1 MAMERSSS
9 TRGGNALREM
19 AKLAQPTSPSGPA
32 SKKGQSTLKAT
43 ADSSGL
49 VDLAALM
56 AEQPNWLDDAL
67 ARAKSKTN
75 AAPPPSLIPP
85 AWAPSSIAPTTADD
99 DEPMGVPRR
108 RALPVLLASVLAMG
122 IIGGA
127 GTFAW
132 MKMHPRAAA
141 PAVAATTT
149 PVETAAPIPP
159 PPETPAV
166 AAAAIPPPPAAD
178 PAAPAATTEAEF
190 PDTSATAASGKHGK
204 HGKHHGSR
212 AADLAAAAD
221 PTPAPAAA
229 PAPPP
234 AAAPP
239 PVHAAKVSPPASPF
253 AAALRAAAGPGAS
266 PAAPAPAADPA
277 PAAAPAPR
285 AAAGGNL
292 PEHPSGS
299 AVTSAL
305 TGALSGAR
313 GCLGSDADPAK
324 ATVTFGSSGSVQGV
338 DVAGATGQ
346 AASCIKGAF
355 NRAHVP
361 AFSAST
367 YTARVTVRP
376 R

>member
-1 MAMERSSS
+1 
-9 TRGGNALREM
+9 M
-19 AKLAQPTSPSGPA
+19 AKLAQPASSAAPA
-32 SKKGQSTLKAT
+32 SKRGQSTLKAT

-67 ARAKSKTN
+67 ARAKGKAN
-75 AAPPPSLIPP
+75 APAAPSLIPP

-108 RALPVLLASVLAMG
+108 RALPVLLASVLAVG

-132 MKMHPRAAA
+132 TKMHPRGAA
-141 PAVAATTT
+141 PAVAATAA
-149 PVETAAPIPP
+149 PFETAAPIPP
-159 PPETPAV
+159 PPSAN

-178 PAAPAATTEAEF
+178 AVAAANAAAPAATTEAEF
-190 PDTSATAASGKHGK
+190 PDTPVTAASGKHGK
-204 HGKHHGSR
+204 HGKHHGSH

-221 PTPAPAAA
+221 PAPAPAA
-229 PAPPP
+229 P
-234 AAAPP
+234 AAPP
-239 PVHAAKVSPPASPF
+239 PVHAAKVSAPASPL

-266 PAAPAPAADPA
+266 PAAPAAAPP

-285 AAAGGNL
+285 AAPVGNNL

-324 ATVTFGSSGSVQGV
+324 ATVTFGSSGSVQSV
-338 DVAGATGQ
+338 DVAGAAGQ

-355 NRAHVP
+355 GKAHVP
-361 AFSAST
+361 AFSGAT